1 VLTSEDGTTVVTASY
16 DQVKPLPHARTSTSL
31 DRARRLTSLVCARPF
46 AHGTWRRASARAC
59 TGATTMSSS
68 PSRSRQPPL
77 PLSPR
82 TAKPYALPPLTHP
95 AARAFVRVPRGACVS
110 GRHESHTHARDCIF
124 EIQDSNG
131 NHRTRNAR
139 TRTKAGNKG
148 GAGAYIASGSRDKT
162 IRIWDTQTQQEV
174 MTLVRRLRSFF
185 IFRFRFRSSLALA
198 SGAAALDENTD
209 LTRSARVGDCN
220 RGRWGTTTGCAPC
233 CSTPTGS
240 S

>member
-1 VLTSEDGTTVVTASY
+1 MRERSDA
-16 DQVKPLPHARTSTSL
+16 TSL
-31 DRARRLTSLVCARPF
+31 T
-46 AHGTWRRASARAC
+46 
-59 TGATTMSSS
+59 
-68 PSRSRQPPL
+68 
-77 PLSPR
+77 R
-82 TAKPYALPPLTHP
+82 T
-95 AARAFVRVPRGACVS
+95 
-110 GRHESHTHARDCIF
+110 I

-185 IFRFRFRSSLALA
+185 AFALLAA
-198 SGAAALDENTD
+198 SGAAALDENAD
-209 LTRSARVGDCN
+209 LTRSARVADCN